1 MTEPPTAEKSAEAYR
16 TIGEVAEELKLPQH
30 VLRFWETRFPQ
41 IKPLKRAGGRRFY
54 RPEDLALLRAVKLL
68 LYGEGYTIKGVQR
81 LLQEQGPKAVA
92 AVLARPGSPVQAK
105 RSADDRPATKPGADA
120 GTIGPADVL
129 PFPDGPPAPRELKPA
144 LAPAPS
150 RPGTIARLEA
160 LAIDLEDCA
169 RLLVA
174 GRATER

>member
-54 RPEDLALLRAVKLL
+54 RPEDLALLRAVKVL

-81 LLQEQGPKAVA
+81 LLQEQGPKAVTA
-92 AVLARPGSPVQAK
+92 ALARPGPPAQAG
-105 RSADDRPATKPGADA
+105 RPATKPGADA
-120 GTIGPADVL
+120 GTVGPADVS
-129 PFPDGPPAPRELKPA
+129 PFSDGPAPREPKPA
-144 LAPAPS
+144 LPPAPARS
-150 RPGTIARLEA
+150 GTIARLEA
-160 LAIDLEDCA
+160 LATDLEDCA
-169 RLLVA
+169 RLLMA